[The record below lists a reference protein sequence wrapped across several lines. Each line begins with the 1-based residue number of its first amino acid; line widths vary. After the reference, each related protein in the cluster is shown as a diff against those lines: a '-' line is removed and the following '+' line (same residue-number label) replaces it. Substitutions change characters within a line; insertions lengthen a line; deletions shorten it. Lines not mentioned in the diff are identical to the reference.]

1 MASEHAKC
9 LKSLGQN
16 ITGVIS
22 RPDSNSLDKFKS
34 TFDIDHIF
42 LNAEDALEKINAG
55 ASLIQLYTGFV
66 YEGPS
71 LVKRINKALL
81 ER

>member
-1 MASEHAKC
+1 MF
-9 LKSLGQN
+9 KSLGQN

-42 LNAEDALEKINAG
+42 LNAEDALEKKVTG
-55 ASLIQLYTGFV
+55 MQSLFV
-66 YEGPS
+66 ARKNSHFHLSMRSQKVES
-71 LVKRINKALL
+71 LSLL
-81 ER
+81 KNQYLLI